1 MLVVFSPLKMTM
13 KRKSNGILLLRQ
25 ICRQEGWDSSKH
37 VVEMSETNPTKKQ
50 NREDAEVCAGY
61 LKALGDSNRLQ
72 IIKAL
77 QSSPFTVTDLSLLLD
92 SEMANVSHHLRVL
105 FHAGL
110 VTTTRDGKFIYYQ
123 INREVIRNKTVAQA
137 LDFGCCRLDMRS
149 AR

>member
-1 MLVVFSPLKMTM
+1 MNQSDPDQQHT
-13 KRKSNGILLLRQ
+13 RQ
-25 ICRQEGWDSSKH
+25 DS
-37 VVEMSETNPTKKQ
+37 EL
-50 NREDAEVCAGY
+50 CAGY

-77 QSSPFTVTDLSLLLD
+77 QSSPLTVTDLSVLLD

-110 VTTTRDGKFIYYQ
+110 VATQRDGKFIYYE
-123 INREVIRNKTVAQA
+123 INRDVIKTKSVSQA

-149 AR
+149 SR

>member
-1 MLVVFSPLKMTM
+1 M
-13 KRKSNGILLLRQ
+13 
-25 ICRQEGWDSSKH
+25 
-37 VVEMSETNPTKKQ
+37 KQ
-50 NREDAEVCAGY
+50 NREDAELCAGY
-61 LKALGDSNRLQ
+61 LKALGDPNRLQ

-123 INREVIRNKTVAQA
+123 INREVIRNKSVAEA

>member
-1 MLVVFSPLKMTM
+1 
-13 KRKSNGILLLRQ
+13 
-25 ICRQEGWDSSKH
+25 
-37 VVEMSETNPTKKQ
+37 MSETDPTIKQ
-50 NREDAEVCAGY
+50 KREDAELCAGY

-77 QSSPFTVTDLSLLLD
+77 QSSPLTVTDLSLLLD

-110 VTTTRDGKFIYYQ
+110 VTTQRDGKFIYYQ
-123 INREVIRNKTVAQA
+123 INRDVIMNKTVAQA